1 MNFAVYS
8 CIIIAVLS
16 VLTQQQQIESK
27 GAIDSFELG
36 SDIVIF
42 TLPINVQL
50 PNEQVSI
57 YTDPAANPV
66 GLIGGER
73 DLALF
78 TTQGLSGRTMSSS
91 VGGGT
96 WVISTP
102 IGASG
107 YVLLQLDGKDN
118 SINLNKNGLNP
129 RYDATVGGVADRFN
143 ITLGTDL
150 ATVVTIT
157 AYTSGGDCSINL
169 SIPAGSSENPAP
181 VFLPFNSANST
192 CSFTSIGA
200 IELVVQAF
208 ENVDATVSFFG
219 VSGLILPTPTPT
231 STHSA
236 SPTGAASR
244 VISSASNTVTPGATP
259 TATTSKSPTATPE
272 PVLCACRCPA
282 FTCAL
287 AFDPDDDE
295 NDAYYFDDDDDGLI
309 DSQAVVASS
318 ASTLSLSLATFVI
331 AMVSIY

>member
-8 CIIIAVLS
+8 CIIILAVLS
-16 VLTQQQQIESK
+16 VLTQQQQLELK
-27 GAIDSFELG
+27 GAVDNFDLG
-36 SDIVIF
+36 ADIVIF
-42 TLPINVQL
+42 TIPINAQL

-66 GLIGGER
+66 GLVGGER

-91 VGGGT
+91 VQSGT
-96 WVISTP
+96 WEISTP

-118 SINLNKNGLNP
+118 SINLNKNGFNP
-129 RYDATVGGVADRFN
+129 RYDATSGGTADRFN

-150 ATVVTIT
+150 ATIITIT
-157 AYTSGGDCSINL
+157 AYTSSGDCSVDL
-169 SIPAGSSENPAP
+169 SIPAGSSSNLEP
-181 VFLPFNSANST
+181 VFLPFAGANST
-192 CSFTSIGA
+192 CNFQSIGA

-219 VSGLILPTPTPT
+219 ITGPILPSPTPT

-236 SPTGAASR
+236 SPTSGASR
-244 VISSASNTVTPGATP
+244 AVPSASITPTPGA
-259 TATTSKSPTATPE
+259 SKSPTATPE

-309 DSQAVVASS
+309 DSQAIVASS
-318 ASTLSLSLATFVI
+318 ASTISLSLATFVI